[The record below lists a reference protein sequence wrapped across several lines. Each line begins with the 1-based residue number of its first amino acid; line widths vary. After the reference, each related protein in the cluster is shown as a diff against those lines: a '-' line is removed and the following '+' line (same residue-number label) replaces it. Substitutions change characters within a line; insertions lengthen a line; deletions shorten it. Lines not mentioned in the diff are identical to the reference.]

1 MEPKLK
7 MSKTIRHLLHDIE
20 RISAVVREVEEEL
33 VTARP
38 SSLTTK
44 KILVLKE
51 KLGEVHARLDGIHE
65 FVLGCQRQAQ
75 EQPVVQETDVWL

>member
-1 MEPKLK
+1 MEPKQK
-7 MSKTIRHLLHDIE
+7 MTKTIRHLLHDIE
-20 RISAVVREVEEEL
+20 TISTVVREVEEEL

-44 KILVLKE
+44 KIVILKE

-65 FVLGCQRQAQ
+65 FVLSCQRQAL
-75 EQPVVQETDVWL
+75 EQPAVQETDVWL